1 MWISFVRIGNG
12 NEKYVEEVI
21 PSEWDVDVRY
31 GCEMFIDVDV
41 NVRWKDDGV
50 DISQRMKW

>member
-41 NVRWKDDGV
+41 NVRWKDDDV